1 MEDNKIIEMEV
12 VEEKEEKES
21 LWSRI
26 KKADK
31 KAIAKRSLIIVGT
44 VAGIVAGYKI
54 MKRYGDVIDEAID
67 ITDQKEL
74 LDSSI
79 DEPIDAVDSYES
91 SEE

>member
-1 MEDNKIIEMEV
+1 MEDNKIIKMKV

-74 LDSSI
+74 SDSSI